1 MQSILKRSLIFFTL
15 LLAGLLLYMHWYS
28 IKADRHDETAI
39 PYLESV
45 LPTLTS
51 WQYAQLEPLLSRS
64 AQAAFANEKVRAA

>member
-15 LLAGLLLYMHWYS
+15 LLAGLLLYMYWYS
-28 IKADRHDETAI
+28 IKAERHDETAI

-51 WQYAQLEPLLSRS
+51 WQYAQLEPLLSPS